1 MRLVWIFFALVLLAS
16 AAVAIN
22 RATIP
27 SHNTSATHF
36 DTLIVLGYPA
46 NPDGTPSP
54 DERERVLE
62 AVREYKD
69 GVASS
74 IIMTGGAAHNRF
86 VEAHVMAAFAVSQ
99 GIPAASITEER
110 QAENTIQNI
119 FYSSEI
125 MRSHQWHTAE
135 VISSSAHLG
144 RAAMILQAF
153 PNSHLDLAFDWRTHP
168 ASWPAEYSLIR
179 RAFTYSLE
187 ASRCLQIRIFGFPRS
202 RFLPKG

>member
-1 MRLVWIFFALVLLAS
+1 MKILRGLVLLLLLLT
-16 AAVAIN
+16 AVIFANRLAIPN
-22 RATIP
+22 
-27 SHNTSATHF
+27 HNTSATHF

-62 AVREYKD
+62 AVREYKA
-69 GVASS
+69 GVAPA
-74 IIMTGGAAHNRF
+74 IIMTGGPAHNQF
-86 VEAHVMAAFAVSQ
+86 VEAHVMAVFAASQ
-99 GIPAASITEER
+99 GVPRSALLEER
-110 QAENTIQNI
+110 EARNTIQNV

-125 MRSHQWHTAE
+125 MKDHNWHTAE

-153 PNSHLDLAFDWRTHP
+153 AKAHRGLAFDWRTHP
-168 ASWPAEYSLIR
+168 APWPGEYSLFR
-179 RAFTYSLE
+179 RAFTDSLE

-202 RFLPKG
+202 RFLP

>member
-1 MRLVWIFFALVLLAS
+1 MRLVRFFLALLLLAI

-22 RATIP
+22 RAAIP
-27 SHNTSATHF
+27 NHNTAVTHF
-36 DTLIVLGYPA
+36 DTIIVLGYPA

-62 AVREYKD
+62 AVRQYKA
-69 GVASS
+69 GIAPA

-86 VEAHVMAAFAVSQ
+86 VEAHVMAAFAISQ
-99 GIPAASITEER
+99 GIPAEAITEER
-110 QAENTIQNI
+110 QAQNTIQNI

-125 MRSHQWHTAE
+125 MRSHQWHSAE

-153 PNSHLDLAFDWRTHP
+153 PKSHPGLAFDWRTHP

-179 RAFTYSLE
+179 RAFTDSLE
-187 ASRCLQIRIFGFPRS
+187 ASRCLQIRIFGFPKS

>member
-1 MRLVWIFFALVLLAS
+1 VKLLRILLILFMLAALAVVVNRL
-16 AAVAIN
+16 AIPN
-22 RATIP
+22 
-27 SHNTSATHF
+27 HNTAATHF

-54 DERERVLE
+54 DERVRVLE
-62 AVREYKD
+62 AVREYKA
-69 GVASS
+69 GIAPA
-74 IIMTGGAAHNRF
+74 IIVTGGPAHNQY
-86 VEAHVMAAFAVSQ
+86 VEAHVMATYAISRGVPQSA
-99 GIPAASITEER
+99 ITEER
-110 QAENTIQNI
+110 QAQNTIQNI

-153 PNSHLDLAFDWRTHP
+153 PTSHPGLAFDWRTHP
-168 ASWPAEYSLIR
+168 APWPAEYSLIR

-187 ASRCLQIRIFGFPRS
+187 SARCLQIRIFGFPKS
-202 RFLPKG
+202 RFLH

>member
-1 MRLVWIFFALVLLAS
+1 VRLVRLFLALLLLAI

-22 RATIP
+22 RAAIP
-27 SHNTSATHF
+27 NHNTSATHF

-46 NPDGTPSP
+46 NLDGTPSP

-62 AVREYKD
+62 AVREYKA

-99 GIPAASITEER
+99 GVPAAAITEER

-125 MRSHQWHTAE
+125 MRSHEWRTAE

-153 PNSHLDLAFDWRTHP
+153 PNSHPGLAFDWRTHP
-168 ASWPAEYSLIR
+168 APWPAEYSLIHR
-179 RAFTYSLE
+179 SLTDSLE
-187 ASRCLQIRIFGFPRS
+187 ASRCLQIRIFGFPKS

>member
-1 MRLVWIFFALVLLAS
+1 LLLLAI
-16 AAVAIN
+16 AAVVIN
-22 RATIP
+22 RAAIP
-27 SHNTSATHF
+27 NHKTAATHV

-46 NPDGTPSP
+46 NLDGTPSP
-54 DERERVLE
+54 DERVRVLE
-62 AVREYKD
+62 AVREYKA

-74 IIMTGGAAHNRF
+74 IIMTGGSAHNQF
-86 VEAHVMAAFAVSQ
+86 VEAHVMATYAVSQ
-99 GIPAASITEER
+99 GIPPSAITEER
-110 QAENTIQNI
+110 QAQNTIQNI

-125 MRSHQWHTAE
+125 MRSHQWHSAE

-153 PNSHLDLAFDWRTHP
+153 PNSHPDLAFDWHTHP
-168 ASWPAEYSLIR
+168 APWPAEYSLIR

-187 ASRCLQIRIFGFPRS
+187 ATRCLQIRIFGFPKS